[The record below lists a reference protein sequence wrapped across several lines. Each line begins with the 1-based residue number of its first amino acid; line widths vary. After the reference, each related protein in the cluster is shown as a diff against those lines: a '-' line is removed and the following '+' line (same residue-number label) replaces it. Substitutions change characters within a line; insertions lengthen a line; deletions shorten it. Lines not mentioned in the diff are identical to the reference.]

1 MKKRLVV
8 FVFTLAALLTGAS
21 SAHALG
27 IASGALAAPHDWRQ
41 AVWGSTPRSIA
52 GLVGWW
58 RSDLGVLATG
68 GTTVN
73 GWCDL
78 TSSNFD
84 LVGSATKPSFTA
96 VDATWNNRPSLGFAG
111 AAGMTGANV
120 TNATQPDTI
129 FIVANWGA
137 TAVNSIW
144 LDGATTRQALIWNGT
159 NVQFYAG
166 TTVITSTSATKSF
179 SIFAMV
185 MNGASSLLY
194 QNTHA
199 STIASG
205 NPGVAALKGLLVGIA
220 TNPSTG
226 SLVEILIYSSALTAT
241 QVGTIF
247 AYAGTRYSQSW
258 S

>member
-1 MKKRLVV
+1 MKKRLAL
-8 FVFTLAALLTGAS
+8 FILTLSTLLAGAP
-21 SAHALG
+21 SAQAMG
-27 IASGALAAPHDWRQ
+27 IASGAVPAPHDWRQ

-52 GLVGWW
+52 GLVAWY
-58 RSDLGVLATG
+58 RSDLGVLTTG

-84 LVGSATKPSFTA
+84 LVGTATKPSFTA
-96 VDATWNNRPSLGFAG
+96 VDATWNSRPSVGFAG
-111 AAGMTGANV
+111 AAGMAGTNV

-129 FIVANWGA
+129 FVVANWGA

-144 LDGATTRQALIWNGT
+144 IDGATTRQTLIWNGT

-166 TTVITSTSATKSF
+166 GSNVTSSSVTKSF

-205 NPGVAALKGLLVGIA
+205 NPGGAALKGLLVGIA

-226 SLVEILIYSSALTAT
+226 SLVEILIYSSALSAT

-247 AYAGTRYSQSW
+247 TYAGTRYSQSW